1 MKIVVCFLNSN
12 ISLCLG
18 SMFVSFSSMDNS
30 FVCFYWFPV
39 ADEGTLGECCVFIY
53 SQMICKERFG
63 GMKRESSSLKIKR
76 LEWKTSYYNCYFI
89 IIFFCFSLLYF
100 FLLF

>member
-30 FVCFYWFPV
+30 FVCFY
-39 ADEGTLGECCVFIY
+39 
-53 SQMICKERFG
+53 
-63 GMKRESSSLKIKR
+63 
-76 LEWKTSYYNCYFI
+76 
-89 IIFFCFSLLYF
+89 
-100 FLLF
+100 